1 MPIEVEDVGEEE
13 ATEVG
18 EDTTESP
25 EPVSNS
31 PVSEAVPE
39 RPKTSAKSRGR
50 PPGSRNKP
58 KPLPEPVTEE
68 VIEEVIVKK
77 KKTPKK
83 VVYISESEEEPT
95 PPPSPGTQ
103 RKNEWAAY
111 RQKQVNAHQ
120 ARSAHY
126 TKALDKMLAF

>member
-13 ATEVG
+13 ATKVG

-39 RPKTSAKSRGR
+39 RPKTSAKARGR

-58 KPLPEPVTEE
+58 KPPPEPVTEE

-77 KKTPKK
+77 NNPPRKLYTSLKAKK
-83 VVYISESEEEPT
+83 
-95 PPPSPGTQ
+95 
-103 RKNEWAAY
+103 RRRH
-111 RQKQVNAHQ
+111 RQAPALNAETNGLHTD
-120 ARSAHY
+120 RSR
-126 TKALDKMLAF
+126 